1 MVQIWFIDTGRGN
14 YLSMSVITSFVIFV
28 HRFIS
33 FTIGSWIPYITIAWV
48 ITSVQVIRLR
58 LVTSINDNWP
68 HITRPSHDKL
78 PLKLFH
84 INCSFLALLKHAPR
98 QQHNALSI
106 FFFQLKE
113 LNSKYLSSLGKSEC
127 IQELK
132 ESSGVAEIDFTI
144 FYF

>member
-1 MVQIWFIDTGRGN
+1 MNR
-14 YLSMSVITSFVIFV
+14 SIF
-28 HRFIS
+28 
-33 FTIGSWIPYITIAWV
+33 
-48 ITSVQVIRLR
+48 
-58 LVTSINDNWP
+58 
-68 HITRPSHDKL
+68 
-78 PLKLFH
+78 
-84 INCSFLALLKHAPR
+84 ALLKHAPR

-144 FYF
+144 FIFNILMYFPVVIKTTDALFFES